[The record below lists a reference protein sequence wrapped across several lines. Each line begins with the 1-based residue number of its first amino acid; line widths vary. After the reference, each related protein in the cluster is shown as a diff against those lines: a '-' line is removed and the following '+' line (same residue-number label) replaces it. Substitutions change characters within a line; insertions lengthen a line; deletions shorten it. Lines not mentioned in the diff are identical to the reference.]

1 MQEHPI
7 PQDITGYRFHIIGS
21 MTLKQFGEILLGVII
36 GVILFNTNLI
46 AIVKWPLI
54 LLSVG
59 MGAAAAFVPI
69 EERPLDHWIITFFK
83 TMYKPTKFYWRRV
96 PKIPEAFTYEPL
108 EANKQDENVLDLT
121 PAKRQRIK
129 EYVGALPKS
138 GTTVQDFT
146 TDELSRMDSILSSFS
161 SVQVNVNAPTQTQPE
176 KTHDKP
182 RMDVRVRKMRKPAV
196 QETIIFEDTSQIVVP
211 HQPATLYEDKKPLTD
226 QLTQKQKTILS
237 TDQVAQQ
244 IQIPEEQILKTT
256 SLEEQQEKN
265 ESSHLP
271 VSDLSE
277 KAYIQTQKPQ
287 GQTTIASQDAS
298 YNQDLPF
305 PIKPTEPNKVVGMVL
320 TLSNEILPD
329 AIVEIQTPEG
339 NIARAVKTNALGQFF
354 ITTALKPGDYNV
366 VVEKN
371 GYQFQPKHLKIDN
384 TIIPPMEIRSDT

>member
-46 AIVKWPLI
+46 TVIKWPLI
-54 LLSVG
+54 ILSVG

-83 TMYKPTKFYWRRV
+83 VMYKPTKFYWRR
-96 PKIPEAFTYEPL
+96 IPHIPDAFTYKPL
-108 EANKQDENVLDLT
+108 ESNKQDENILDLT
-121 PAKRQRIK
+121 PAKRERIK
-129 EYVGALPKS
+129 EYVGALPETKS
-138 GTTVQDFT
+138 SVQDFT

-161 SVQVNVNAPTQTQPE
+161 TIQVAASTAKPVTPE

-182 RMDVRVRKMRKPAV
+182 RMDVRVRKMRKPAI
-196 QETIIFEDTSQIVVP
+196 QETVIFED
-211 HQPATLYEDKKPLTD
+211 ATQMVFPTQVSNIYEDKKPLPT
-226 QLTQKQKTILS
+226 TNSQKQKTILA

-256 SLEEQQEKN
+256 SQLEQVEKN
-265 ESSHLP
+265 DATHSS
-271 VSDLSE
+271 VSDFSE
-277 KAYIQTQKPQ
+277 KTYIESEQKH
-287 GQTTIASQDAS
+287 GIETIATQDAS

-320 TLSNEILPD
+320 SMNNEILPD

-339 NIARAVKTNALGQFF
+339 NIVRAVKTNPLGQFF
-354 ITTALKPGDYNV
+354 ITTALKAGDYNV

-371 GYQFQPKHLKIDN
+371 GYQFQPKHLKIND
-384 TIIPPMEIRSDT
+384 TIIPPMEIRSDG